1 MSAGNSADSTIA
13 TSAVKS
19 SDDDA
24 KRDANCHATAVVQV
38 SARPTKID
46 LARLRTAGDAPRVIV

>member
-1 MSAGNSADSTIA
+1 MSAGKSAESTIA
-13 TSAVKS
+13 SSAVS
-19 SDDDA
+19 SCDA
-24 KRDANCHATAVVQV
+24 AAMREANCQATAVVQV